1 MRKSL
6 SHMQEKVISYLLRT
20 AYFFMSSLRT
30 TYVAVLAV
38 RTAYLKQQQQQQQ
51 EQQQLL

>member
-1 MRKSL
+1 MQKSL
-6 SHMQEKVISYLLRT
+6 SHMQEKVIPYPLRT

-38 RTAYLKQQQQQQQ
+38 RTAYVKQKQQQQQQ
-51 EQQQLL
+51 LL